1 MITYE
6 TVLRILRTL
15 PIGYYFKNKINVSL
29 SSEEPTSFINL
40 NDLEIIISY
49 PQIQAKAKF
58 VEEGEDYEKLI
69 RTFLYHEVAHA
80 IFTPVIENLGY
91 EPEIFNIFEDR
102 RIETIS
108 RNSFML
114 TDFDWLIGLGQEQI
128 ANDSP
133 LATFFQKVRLH
144 KCNVAE
150 ETLIN
155 TIIIEFKDLTNYSC
169 FGEKMRYAKKVYDVY
184 LALTNPNPAKFNDV
198 FLAESAEAY
207 FLKGINEVRE
217 SSMDTD
223 VSQILFG
230 ILNLE
235 EQEDKPSNFERR
247 LRSILYRANKL
258 KGNTETV
265 MAKTSGKINA
275 RLLTKPDN
283 IKWFTNKGDGSK
295 SKFGKIRFNL
305 FIDQS
310 GSFASNFK
318 AVNNMLKCLTDLEK
332 EINNIEFE
340 IVTIDNEIKLCP
352 KNKRFINTTEKRFY
366 GNSLN
371 PELYK
376 IYSRLQSSKMKVI
389 NIILFNGDAIC
400 DHWNNWAAHSELQA
414 ECFSAFNHN
423 NCIIISDLANK
434 EYIDKYC
441 KKAKVKYISSK
452 DYLENFED
460 EILNKIQIFL

>member
-49 PQIQAKAKF
+49 PQIEAKAKF
-58 VEEGEDYEKLI
+58 VEDGEDYEKLV
-69 RTFLYHEVAHA
+69 RTLLYHEVSHA
-80 IFTPVIENLGY
+80 ILTPIINDLGY
-91 EPEIFNIFEDR
+91 NPDIFNIFEDR
-102 RIETIS
+102 RIETIN
-108 RNSFML
+108 RKFFMNV
-114 TDFDWLIGLGQEQI
+114 DFEWAIRLGQKALPDDDPI
-128 ANDSP
+128 T
-133 LATFFQKVRLH
+133 TFFNKVRLG
-144 KCNVAE
+144 KGTLGEQV
-150 ETLIN
+150 LIN
-155 TIIIEFKDLTNYSC
+155 IIILEFKDLDNFSYY
-169 FGEKMRYAKKVYDVY
+169 GEKKRYAEKIYQLY
-184 LALTNPNPAKFNDV
+184 LALTNPKPLIFEEPMFQN
-198 FLAESAEAY
+198 ESTEPVGGLY
-207 FLKGINEVRE
+207 VGD
-217 SSMDTD
+217 SCMDID
-223 VSQILFG
+223 ISKKLFG
-230 ILNLE
+230 ILNIE
-235 EQEDKPSNFERR
+235 NENKPSNFERR

-265 MAKTSGKINA
+265 IAKTSGKINA

-295 SKFGKIRFNL
+295 SKLSKVRFNL

-310 GSFASNFK
+310 GSFANNFK
-318 AVNNMLKCLTDLEK
+318 AVNNMLKCLTDLEN
-332 EINNIEFE
+332 EIKNIEFE
-340 IVTIDNEIKLCP
+340 IVTIDNEIKICP

-376 IYSRLQSSKMKVI
+376 IYSRLQSSKIKVI
-389 NIILFNGDAIC
+389 NIILFSGDAIC
-400 DHWNNWAAHSELQA
+400 DVWNNWAAHSELQA

-423 NCIIISDLANK
+423 NCIIISDFANK

-452 DYLENFED
+452 DYLEKFED